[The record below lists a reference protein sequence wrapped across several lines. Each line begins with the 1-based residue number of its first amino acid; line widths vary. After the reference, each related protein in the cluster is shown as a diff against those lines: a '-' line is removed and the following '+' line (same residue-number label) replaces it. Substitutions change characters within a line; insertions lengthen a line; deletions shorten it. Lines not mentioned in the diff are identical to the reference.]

1 MYTWHIADTV
11 DDVSIPLPAELISS
25 SEEEQSSEAEP
36 SAPQEGP
43 AAKSS
48 DVIGTFRITV
58 LHLTGT
64 DDANN
69 DGLIFK
75 SPRYYVEEGAEGVL
89 SPVFQQVNEICT
101 AMQEDFTA
109 RDPTSNLNL
118 AHAIELLQAGQT
130 VYYRE
135 EFKSVTW
142 DDQRLVLSHT
152 VEAYPEGE
160 FQLPA
165 QETITIDLN
174 TGAGLELLV
183 PAAQGEPQGN
193 PLENFFENLLNG

>member
-1 MYTWHIADTV
+1 M
-11 DDVSIPLPAELISS
+11 
-25 SEEEQSSEAEP
+25 
-36 SAPQEGP
+36 
-43 AAKSS
+43 
-48 DVIGTFRITV
+48 
-58 LHLTGT
+58 
-64 DDANN
+64 
-69 DGLIFK
+69 
-75 SPRYYVEEGAEGVL
+75 L

-118 AHAIELLQAGQT
+118 AHAIELLRAGQT

-135 EFKSVTW
+135 KFETVTW
-142 DDQRLVLSHT
+142 DDQRLIISHT

-165 QETITIDLN
+165 QDTITIDLN

-183 PAAQGEPQGN
+183 PAAQGEPQEN
-193 PLENFFENLLNG
+193 PLENFFENFLNG